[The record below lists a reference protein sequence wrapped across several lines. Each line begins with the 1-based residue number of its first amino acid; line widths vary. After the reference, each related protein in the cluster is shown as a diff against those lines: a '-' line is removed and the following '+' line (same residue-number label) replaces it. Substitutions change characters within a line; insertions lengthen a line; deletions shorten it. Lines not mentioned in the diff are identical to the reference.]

1 MNDPRAHAP
10 TTTET
15 QSDSH
20 CDSKS
25 PCKSTKRD
33 GSPCQGR
40 GLEQFDGY
48 CIAHAP
54 PHLTRAWR
62 AKGGKNSS
70 TAARQDKRIPEHQKE
85 LITELTKGFHQV
97 HAGTLAASDYTAMC
111 RGVST
116 LLQLHSRVEK
126 DMEVIRAE
134 ETQTAAQEVV
144 GVHGDIEI
152 LTAAA
157 DINDQ
162 LNQYRF
168 QGLVDQGLATLKES
182 SDANKPPVAV
192 LTAEGRRRFGER
204 RRTSYQQEDIDEI
217 RDAVRS
223 DENDQEEHLEFI
235 EELEYMGEAYDAT
248 LADLTLQ
255 PDPPKDPFTGE
266 PVSELPSGLHRRE
279 PSDLPPL
286 HDDRSPE
293 TLAEQRDQVEAIC
306 LEALDKNLDENY
318 ETGRVFYHYDQ
329 DGDSATYTANRQPP
343 TVDHSQV
350 PTKRY

>member
-1 MNDPRAHAP
+1 MCKTHSNSPCNSTSESP
-10 TTTET
+10 
-15 QSDSH
+15 SH
-20 CDSKS
+20 S

-70 TAARQDKRIPEHQKE
+70 TAARQDKRVPEHLKD
-85 LITELTKGFHQV
+85 LVTELTKGFHEV
-97 HAGTLAASDYTAMC
+97 HAGTLAASDYNAMC

-157 DINDQ
+157 AMVDKENE
-162 LNQYRF
+162 YR
-168 QGLVDQGLATLKES
+168 QRGLADQGLATLEKS
-182 SDANKPPVAV
+182 SDPGQSPRAV
-192 LTAEGRRRFGER
+192 LTNEGKRRFGER
-204 RRTSYQQEDIDEI
+204 HRTGYLQENIDEI
-217 RDAVRS
+217 RDAARS
-223 DENDQEEHLEFI
+223 FKYDQDELPHVL
-235 EELEYMGEAYDAT
+235 EELAFMRESYGT
-248 LADLTLQ
+248 TIADLEHQ
-255 PDPPKDPFTGE
+255 PDPPNDPFNGK
-266 PVSELPSGLHRRE
+266 PIKELPPGVKRE
-279 PSDLPPL
+279 ALSDFQPL
-286 HDDRSPE
+286 LDDRTPE
-293 TLAEQRDQVEAIC
+293 ILADERDQVEA
-306 LEALDKNLDENY
+306 LYREVEALEQDE
-318 ETGRVFYHYDQ
+318 HYDHKERPLQ
-329 DGDSATYTANRQPP
+329 ARQRP
-343 TVDHSQV
+343 
-350 PTKRY
+350 